1 MLQDTLADALT
12 VIKNAERTGKGKCT
26 VKANK
31 LIGGILK
38 VMQENGYVGTFESVE
53 NGRGGLLK
61 VELNGKIIDG
71 GVIKPRFAVG
81 VDEYE
86 KWEKR
91 YLPAKNIGV
100 LIVSTPKGVMS
111 HKMAKELKI
120 GGRLLSYVY

>member
-38 VMQENGYVGTFESVE
+38 VMQENGYIGTFESVE
-53 NGRGGLLK
+53 NGRGGVLK

-81 VDEYE
+81 VGEYE

-91 YLPAKNIGV
+91 YLPAKNIGL